1 MIVVDDFRAASLTRG
16 VCQPKVGE
24 SCHEWAWVLANVLR
38 VHEPWDN
45 MTEEDS
51 SRNGQ
56 YCGRQG
62 GVCDQISNDVYN
74 HGEKEKGTD
83 KFEEACEEF
92 KYCSYS

>member
-1 MIVVDDFRAASLTRG
+1 
-16 VCQPKVGE
+16 
-24 SCHEWAWVLANVLR
+24 
-38 VHEPWDN
+38 

-62 GVCDQISNDVYN
+62 GVRDQISNDVYN